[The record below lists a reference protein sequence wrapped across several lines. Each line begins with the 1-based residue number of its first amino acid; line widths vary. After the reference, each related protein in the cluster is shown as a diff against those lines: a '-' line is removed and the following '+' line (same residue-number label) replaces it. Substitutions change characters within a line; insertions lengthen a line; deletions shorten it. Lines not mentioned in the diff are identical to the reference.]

1 MLATTDLWFRYQDEP
16 VLKGLT
22 LDFSRHAVTG
32 LVGANGCGKST
43 LFMNLSGLLRPQQ
56 GAVLWQGEALNY
68 SKRGLL
74 ALRQQT
80 ALAVIQR
87 LSLPQHRPLLRPQQ
101 GAVLWQGEALNYSKR
116 GLLALRQQV
125 ATVFQDPDQQI
136 FYTDIDSD
144 IAFSLRNLGVAEE
157 EIARRVD
164 EALTLVDAQGFRQQ
178 PIQCLSHGQKKRVA
192 IAGALVLQARY
203 LLLDEPTAG
212 LDPRGR
218 AQMIAIIRRIV
229 GQGRRVVISSHD
241 IDLIYEVS
249 DAVYVLRHGEVL
261 AAGDPGEVFACAETM
276 DRAGLTQPWLVK
288 LHSELGLPLC
298 KTEAEFFQRM
308 HNNAIGAIKE
318 AS

>member
-22 LDFSRHAVTG
+22 LDFSHHAVTG

-43 LFMNLSGLLRPQQ
+43 LFMNLSGLLRPQS
-56 GAVLWQGEALNY
+56 GAVLWQG
-68 SKRGLL
+68 K
-74 ALRQQT
+74 
-80 ALAVIQR
+80 
-87 LSLPQHRPLLRPQQ
+87 PLD
-101 GAVLWQGEALNYSKR
+101 YSKR

-144 IAFSLRNLGVAEE
+144 IAFSLRNLGVDEA
-157 EIARRVD
+157 EIARRVED
-164 EALTLVDAQGFRQQ
+164 ALTLVDAQHFRHQ

-192 IAGALVLQARY
+192 IAGALVLQAQY

-212 LDPRGR
+212 LDPSGR
-218 AQMIAIIRRIV
+218 TQMIEIIKRIV
-229 GQGRRVVISSHD
+229 AQGNHVVISSHD

-249 DAVYVLRHGEVL
+249 DAVYVLRRGEVL
-261 AAGDPGEVFACAETM
+261 THGAPGDVFAQTELIEQ
-276 DRAGLTQPWLVK
+276 AGLTQPWLVK
-288 LHSELGLPLC
+288 LHTELGFPLC
-298 KTEAEFFQRM
+298 KTEAEFFSCMRE
-308 HNNAIGAIKE
+308 NALKE

>member
-56 GAVLWQGEALNY
+56 G
-68 SKRGLL
+68 
-74 ALRQQT
+74 
-80 ALAVIQR
+80 
-87 LSLPQHRPLLRPQQ
+87 
-101 GAVLWQGEALNYSKR
+101 
-116 GLLALRQQV
+116 

>member
-1 MLATTDLWFRYQDEP
+1 MLATTDLWFRYQQEP
-16 VLKGLT
+16 TLKGLT
-22 LDFSRHAVTG
+22 LDFSRQAVTG

-56 GAVLWQGEALNY
+56 GAVLWQG
-68 SKRGLL
+68 
-74 ALRQQT
+74 
-80 ALAVIQR
+80 
-87 LSLPQHRPLLRPQQ
+87 RPLD
-101 GAVLWQGEALNYSKR
+101 YSKR

-144 IAFSLRNLGVAEE
+144 IAFSLRNLGVAED

-164 EALTLVDAQGFRQQ
+164 DAMTLVDAQHFRQQ

-192 IAGALVLQARY
+192 IASALVLQARY

-212 LDPRGR
+212 LDPSGR
-218 AQMIAIIRRIV
+218 AQMIEIIKRIV
-229 GQGRRVVISSHD
+229 AQGNHVVISSHD

-261 AAGDPGEVFACAETM
+261 AEGEPGEVFARTALIEQ
-276 DRAGLTQPWLVK
+276 AGLSQPWLVK
-288 LHSELGLPLC
+288 LHAELGLPQC
-298 KTEAEFFQRM
+298 KTEAEFFRQMRERG
-308 HNNAIGAIKE
+308 NR
-318 AS
+318 

>member
-43 LFMNLSGLLRPQQ
+43 LFMNLSG
-56 GAVLWQGEALNY
+56 
-68 SKRGLL
+68 
-74 ALRQQT
+74 
-80 ALAVIQR
+80 
-87 LSLPQHRPLLRPQQ
+87 LLRPQQ

-178 PIQCLSHGQKKRVA
+178 PIQCLSHG
-192 IAGALVLQARY
+192 RY

>member
-43 LFMNLSGLLRPQQ
+43 LFMNLSG
-56 GAVLWQGEALNY
+56 
-68 SKRGLL
+68 
-74 ALRQQT
+74 
-80 ALAVIQR
+80 
-87 LSLPQHRPLLRPQQ
+87 LLRPQQ

-229 GQGRRVVISSHD
+229 GQGRHVVISSHD
-241 IDLIYEVS
+241 IDLIYQIC
-249 DAVYVLRHGEVL
+249 DYLYVLKQGRLLVEGNERSVFMQQEVIH
-261 AAGDPGEVFACAETM
+261 D
-276 DRAGLTQPWLVK
+276 AGLSQPWLVK
-288 LHSELGLPLC
+288 LHTRLGMPLY
-298 KTEAEFFQRM
+298 KTEQELFAAE
-308 HNNAIGAIKE
+308 
-318 AS
+318 STT

>member
-43 LFMNLSGLLRPQQ
+43 LFMNLSG
-56 GAVLWQGEALNY
+56 
-68 SKRGLL
+68 
-74 ALRQQT
+74 
-80 ALAVIQR
+80 
-87 LSLPQHRPLLRPQQ
+87 LLRPQQ

-178 PIQCLSHGQKKRVA
+178 PIQCLSHGRKNGWQSPGRWCCRRA
-192 IAGALVLQARY
+192 TCCLTSPPRASTHAG
-203 LLLDEPTAG
+203 
-212 LDPRGR
+212 
-218 AQMIAIIRRIV
+218 
-229 GQGRRVVISSHD
+229 GRR
-241 IDLIYEVS
+241 
-249 DAVYVLRHGEVL
+249 
-261 AAGDPGEVFACAETM
+261 
-276 DRAGLTQPWLVK
+276 
-288 LHSELGLPLC
+288 
-298 KTEAEFFQRM
+298 
-308 HNNAIGAIKE
+308 
-318 AS
+318 

>member
-43 LFMNLSGLLRPQQ
+43 LFMNLSGLLRPQS
-56 GAVLWQGEALNY
+56 GAVLWQGKPLDY

-74 ALRQQT
+74 ALR
-80 ALAVIQR
+80 
-87 LSLPQHRPLLRPQQ
+87 PQS
-101 GAVLWQGEALNYSKR
+101 GAVLWQGKPLDYSKR

-218 AQMIAIIRRIV
+218 AQMIDIIKRIADRGNHV
-229 GQGRRVVISSHD
+229 AISSHD

-261 AAGDPGEVFACAETM
+261 AEGEPGEVFACAETM
-276 DRAGLTQPWLVK
+276 ARAGLTQPWLVK

-308 HNNAIGAIKE
+308 RNDAIGAIKE